1 VIQLSRI
8 VVQYSVLNF
17 EEGTGTK
24 DPADYL
30 MSYMVNPQAVHRQL
44 IVVTKYTLIP

>member
-1 VIQLSRI
+1 VIQLNRI
-8 VVQYSVLNF
+8 VVLYYDLNF

-30 MSYMVNPQAVHRQL
+30 MSYTVNPQAVLRQS